1 MRKVR
6 DIQPGLIAM
15 TETDSDMRSLVE
27 IKDITGGAGA
37 LGLLGYG
44 MPGVLVGLANAGFI
58 LSGSIILGMA
68 IFMGGFA
75 MFTAGLMEWKKG
87 NTYGLTAYG
96 SYGLFWFSFA
106 ALFIL
111 PVLGLAK
118 DTGGPGAMAAYLAL
132 WGLFPLILFIGSLK
146 MSRALQFVLGTLAL
160 VFFLEAAGAGMGA
173 GTWTLLAGYIGII
186 SGFAAI
192 YTALAPVLND
202 IYGKTVAPLC

>member
-1 MRKVR
+1 M
-6 DIQPGLIAM
+6 AETN
-15 TETDSDMRSLVE
+15 TEKRSIVE
-27 IKDITGGAGA
+27 IKDITAGAGA

-44 MPGVLVGLANAGFI
+44 MPGVLLGLANAGIIQAGSMI
-58 LSGSIILGMA
+58 LAMA

-87 NTYGLTAYG
+87 NTYGMAAYS

-106 ALFIL
+106 ALLLL

-118 DTGGPGAMAAYLAL
+118 DTGGAGAMAAYLAL
-132 WGLFPLILFIGSLK
+132 WGLFTLILFIGSLK

-160 VFFLEAAGAGMGA
+160 VFFLEAAGAATGNGMF
-173 GTWTLLAGYIGII
+173 TIVAGYIGVI
-186 SGFAAI
+186 SGLAAI

-202 IYGKTVAPLC
+202 IYGKTVAPLG

>member
-1 MRKVR
+1 
-6 DIQPGLIAM
+6 M
-15 TETDSDMRSLVE
+15 TETTSNKTSIVE
-27 IKDITGGAGA
+27 IKDITAGAGA

-44 MPGVLVGLANAGFI
+44 MPGVLLGLANAGIIQAGSMI
-58 LSGSIILGMA
+58 LAMA

-87 NTYGLTAYG
+87 NTYGMAAYG

-111 PVLGLAK
+111 PVLGFAK
-118 DTGGPGAMAAYLAL
+118 DTGGQGAMAAYLAL
-132 WGLFPLILFIGSLK
+132 WGLFTLILFIGSLK

-160 VFFLEAAGAGMGA
+160 VFFLEAIGAATGSGMF
-173 GTWTLLAGYIGII
+173 TVLAGYIGII
-186 SGFAAI
+186 SGLAAI

-202 IYGKTVAPLC
+202 IYGRTIAPLG

>member
-1 MRKVR
+1 
-6 DIQPGLIAM
+6 M
-15 TETDSDMRSLVE
+15 TDTHVNRSSIVE
-27 IKDITGGAGA
+27 IKDITAGAGA

-44 MPGVLVGLANAGFI
+44 MPGVLLGLANAGI
-58 LSGSIILGMA
+58 IQAGSMILGMV
-68 IFMGGFA
+68 IFFGGFA

-87 NTYGLTAYG
+87 NTYGMAAYA

-106 ALFIL
+106 ALLLL

-118 DTGGPGAMAAYLAL
+118 DTGGAGAMAAYLAL
-132 WGLFPLILFIGSLK
+132 WGLFTVILFIGSLK

-160 VFFLEAAGAGMGA
+160 VFLLESAGAATGSSIF
-173 GTWTLLAGYIGII
+173 TVLAGYIGIV

-202 IYGKTVAPLC
+202 IYGRTIAPLG

>member
-1 MRKVR
+1 M
-6 DIQPGLIAM
+6 A
-15 TETDSDMRSLVE
+15 ETHNKTIVE

-44 MPGVLVGLANAGFI
+44 MPGVLVSLANAGI
-58 LSGSIILGMA
+58 IQSGSIVIAMA

-87 NTYGLTAYG
+87 NTYGLAAYS

-106 ALFIL
+106 ALLLL

-118 DTGGPGAMAAYLAL
+118 DTGGAGAMAAYLAL
-132 WGLFPLILFIGSLK
+132 WGLFTLILFIGSLK

-160 VFFLEAAGAGMGA
+160 VFFLEAAGAAMGA
-173 GTWTLLAGYIGII
+173 GMFTVLAGYIGII
-186 SGFAAI
+186 SGLAAI
-192 YTALAPVLND
+192 YTALAPVLNE
-202 IYGKTVAPLC
+202 IYGTTTAPV